1 MTPITLTTTAL
12 NDSTLAVA
20 LSGELDIATAGRIE
34 QDLAHLAVGTVRE
47 LRLDLSGVTFCDNS
61 GADLFV
67 RVHQHCAATGVRLHL
82 CVCRAFARRCFAR
95 LAWMTPSPAPL
106 PHHRSPAAG
115 RH

>member
-1 MTPITLTTTAL
+1 MTPITLTTTTL

-47 LRLDLSGVTFCDNS
+47 LRLDLSGVTFCDSS

-82 CVCRAFARRCFAR
+82 CGVPRLCATVFRVLGVDDTVPCSFA
-95 LAWMTPSPAPL
+95 
-106 PHHRSPAAG
+106 
-115 RH
+115 